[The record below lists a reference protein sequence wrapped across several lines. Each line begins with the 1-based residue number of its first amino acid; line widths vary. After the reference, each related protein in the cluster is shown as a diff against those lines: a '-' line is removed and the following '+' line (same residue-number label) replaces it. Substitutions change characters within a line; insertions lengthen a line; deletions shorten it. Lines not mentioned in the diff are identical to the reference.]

1 MKVIGLTGGV
11 GCGKSTVTD
20 VLKEKYNAHVIQCDV
35 LGHEV
40 LYPSGEAYEPVVE
53 LLGKEILDQSGFIDR
68 GRVAGIVFKDATLL
82 RRMNEIVHPAVIR
95 EVERQI
101 EEQRLKGE
109 CDYVVMETAL
119 MIEAGMAK
127 CCDVVWYV
135 YANEDVRRVRLKASR
150 GYTDERIHSVM
161 ASQKSEE
168 EFRAIADFVIDNSG
182 SPIET
187 EKQII
192 QELGK

>member
-20 VLKEKYNAHVIQCDV
+20 FLKNKYNAHVIQCDV

-40 LYPSGEAYEPVVE
+40 LYPSGEAYEPVIQ
-53 LLGKEILDQSGFIDR
+53 LLGKDILDQSGFIDR
-68 GRVAGIVFKDATLL
+68 AKVAGIVFKDASLL
-82 RRMNEIVHPAVIR
+82 KKMNEIIHPAVIR

-101 EEQRLKGE
+101 VVQRALGNCE
-109 CDYVVMETAL
+109 YVVMETAL
-119 MIEAGMAK
+119 MIEAGMAG

-135 YANEDVRRVRLKASR
+135 YADEAIRKARLKASR
-150 GYTDERIHSVM
+150 GYSDERIESVM
-161 ASQKSEE
+161 ASQKSEQ
-168 EFRAIADFVIDNSG
+168 EFRSIADFVIDNSG
-182 SPIET
+182 STAET

-192 QELGK
+192 QVLS